1 LFACVD
7 DTNTRNNSNSNTR
20 NNTMAP
26 ADETPPAASDTAAA
40 ANSNSKQLQS
50 ARSSSGMEA
59 SVLRFKDVSFTVGSG
74 EHTKTILS
82 DINAKV
88 KWGQVLART

>member
-1 LFACVD
+1 LLDHLLDHLLVCVD
-7 DTNTRNNSNSNTR
+7 DNDND
-20 NNTMAP
+20 NTMAP

-40 ANSNSKQLQS
+40 ATNAKQLHS
-50 ARSSSGMEA
+50 AHSSSGMQA

-74 EHTKTILS
+74 EKTKTILS
-82 DINAKV
+82 DINGKV